1 MAKIN
6 PFYFYRFFPVSVDA
20 ERQEESVG
28 DGRKVRQGEGKEG
41 GGEERGREGEGKK
54 ELSVNV
60 RRRGRR

>member
-1 MAKIN
+1 M
-6 PFYFYRFFPVSVDA
+6 
-20 ERQEESVG
+20 G